1 MTHTDTCVKLIKQN
15 EWHFC
20 GCECHQKTNKPEESE
35 YERGYEDGLK
45 EQARIEKLG
54 VEEIRLAERKKV
66 IEKIREWFRKY
77 DTSESFVEQFEKDLS
92 NFLDSLEK

>member
-66 IEKIREWFRKY
+66 IEEIREWFRKY